1 MNGIVSYVWYLSVDA
16 TILSVYLLKYAA
28 RLIAFDRL
36 KTESFLVEVLKI
48 TTVATVYWFYGSHM
62 KCDFGRVHGVTK
74 TDNIH
79 L

>member
-1 MNGIVSYVWYLSVDA
+1 MNGIVLYVWYLSVDA

-48 TTVATVYWFYGSHM
+48 TTVATV
-62 KCDFGRVHGVTK
+62 
-74 TDNIH
+74 
-79 L
+79 